1 MSNKLLF
8 NLGSL
13 AASSFRANN
22 SAHRLPTA
30 RLFSV
35 RFSSTDAVA
44 DADDATPT
52 TIHNAATSTDESS
65 DLKTGVVKSFYS
77 RKQFGIIREANPTNP
92 DEPLEYFIHCND
104 ILRYDT
110 SSSSSSSSSDREVKY
125 LPLLKIGQSVQFK
138 VAPPDDGKK
147 LSKAYDLTLEGGE
160 KVAPFSS
167 KYIERF
173 ERTQKAKF
181 GDEVFDIMST
191 SSDQHEMESK
201 IVAAFERVRERIESK
216 KSYVDKAMKLVEEK
230 DEK

>member
-1 MSNKLLF
+1 M
-8 NLGSL
+8 
-13 AASSFRANN
+13 
-22 SAHRLPTA
+22 
-30 RLFSV
+30 
-35 RFSSTDAVA
+35 
-44 DADDATPT
+44 
-52 TIHNAATSTDESS
+52 
-65 DLKTGVVKSFYS
+65 
-77 RKQFGIIREANPTNP
+77 
-92 DEPLEYFIHCND
+92 
-104 ILRYDT
+104 
-110 SSSSSSSSSDREVKY
+110 KY